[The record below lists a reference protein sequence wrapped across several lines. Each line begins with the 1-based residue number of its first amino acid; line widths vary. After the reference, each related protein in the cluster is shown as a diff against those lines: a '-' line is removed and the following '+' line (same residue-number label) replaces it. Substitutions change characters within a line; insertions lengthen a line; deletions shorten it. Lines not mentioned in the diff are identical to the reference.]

1 MYDNINVK
9 YEDASCIIGILNSF
23 RVISQLKK
31 KIKDG
36 HSTAQDYA
44 FIANAYNIR
53 GESKKAF
60 RYAMRS
66 IQKDRRYAYAY
77 FIAGQ
82 ILFDRNK
89 YKKAEKYIS
98 RALKLAGN
106 DYYLALFYR
115 AELYIYD
122 DENFIKA
129 YETGKSYFD
138 IKCDYP
144 DYYLLRAIL
153 KMQFSLDFKEVFAD
167 IWLAF
172 KSFIKYKQPLCIL
185 EGIYVLGCVFFARL
199 IMIIVNKKEMLT
211 NRANALAVMG
221 RDSEIL
227 ELYKSLSAKKKF
239 KEKEELS
246 KELLNVYFNNENYK
260 KCIALANKFLVEY
273 KSAYVYMYK
282 ARSYDC
288 LGKYDKAIENL
299 DKAYEYDDEYKEHK
313 YYFWK
318 AKFNFHADK
327 YKDAIKYINKQILYD
342 ESPDPENYMFK
353 GVSNFAIDDIDA
365 SLESFLD
372 AFRVD
377 KGDFRDDICWWLARL
392 YHIKN
397 ENNKALIYVDIAL
410 MENKD
415 YYNYAIKGDILTSL
429 KRIKEA
435 NECYKKAS
443 MLES

>member
-23 RVISQLKK
+23 RVISKLKK

-36 HSTAQDYA
+36 NSTAQDYA

-60 RYAMRS
+60 WYALRS
-66 IQKDRRYAYAY
+66 IQKDKKYPYAY

-89 YKKAEKYIS
+89 FKKAEKYINK
-98 RALKLAGN
+98 ALKLAGN

-115 AELYIYD
+115 AELYICD
-122 DENFIKA
+122 DENFAKA
-129 YETGKSYFD
+129 YETGKSYFS

-167 IWLAF
+167 IKLAF
-172 KSFIKYKQPLCIL
+172 KSFLKYKHPLCIL
-185 EGIYVLGCVFFARL
+185 EGVYVLNLVFFARL
-199 IMIIVNKKEMLT
+199 IMIITNKKEMRS
-211 NRANALAVMG
+211 NKASALVALG
-221 RDSEIL
+221 RDNEIL
-227 ELYKSLSAKKKF
+227 QLYKSLSTSKKF
-239 KEKEELS
+239 KEKEALS
-246 KELLNVYFNNENYK
+246 KELLNVYFNNGSYE

-288 LGKYDKAIENL
+288 LGKYDKALENL

-318 AKFNFHADK
+318 AKFNFHSEN

-342 ESPDPENYMFK
+342 ESSDPENYMFK
-353 GVSNFAIDDIDA
+353 GVSNFAIEDIDA
-365 SLESFLD
+365 ALESFLY
-372 AFRVD
+372 AFRID
-377 KGDFRDDICWWLARL
+377 NGDLRDDICWWIARL

-397 ENNKALIYVDIAL
+397 EYNKALVYIDIAL

-415 YYNYAIKGDILTSL
+415 SYNYTMKGDILTSL

-435 NECYKKAS
+435 NECYSKAS
-443 MLES
+443 MLEL